1 MQLKSTL
8 RYQHKS
14 VILNMK
20 QPKQRKRGGQR
31 KPASERKRN
40 NLTIRL
46 VDDLR
51 RKLQIASHLSGRSLS
66 EEAAWRLT
74 MSFMFNHEIQAV
86 SQIKRGLGDVM
97 VEGLIA
103 QGWGVGP
110 EDPEGVVR
118 AWLDKPQDRGPI
130 FMPPEQQQ
138 RLKQAA

>member
-1 MQLKSTL
+1 MRQLK
-8 RYQHKS
+8 K
-14 VILNMK
+14 
-20 QPKQRKRGGQR
+20 RKRGGQP

-40 NLTIRL
+40 NVTIRL
-46 VDDLR
+46 RDDLR
-51 RKLQIASHLSGRSLS
+51 AAMEAASRASGLSLS
-66 EEAAWRLT
+66 EEIAWRLT
-74 MSFMFNHEIQAV
+74 ITVMFDTQIQQV
-86 SQIKRGLGDVM
+86 SQIQRGLGTVM

-130 FMPPEQQQ
+130 FMAPEQQQ